1 MKEKEGK
8 INISFKS
15 FFKYISTVVSW
26 TIFVLLIIL
35 GVLLVYYYVFVKLYA
50 VKGEAYEPKF
60 SIYNVATGS
69 MEPTI
74 NVDDVVVNVK
84 VDSIDDVK
92 INDVITF
99 ISAWQL
105 NYGMTMTHRV
115 VGVQTLDD
123 GSKCLVTRG
132 DNVTQEDAVCV
143 SEENLIGVVKAV
155 IPGLGKV
162 QRFLSSTLGWL
173 LIIIIPALYIIVKDI
188 IKIVNVVIEDKKGNK
203 KKQNINGNSNQGN
216 NNLNIIKQKDDI
228 KKDYHEY
235 DDLKDEY
242 DKKDYHKHDDKKNEY
257 EKEDYHKYDD
267 VKDKYDDIKSE
278 LEDDGLSDD
287 ERLEKAFQD
296 LENVRI
302 K

>member
-1 MKEKEGK
+1 MKENDENLKTG
-8 INISFKS
+8 FKG
-15 FFKYISTVVSW
+15 FWDYISTVVSW
-26 TIFVLLIIL
+26 TIFVLLIII

-50 VKGEAYEPKF
+50 VKGDKFEPKF

-74 NVDDVVVNVK
+74 NVDDVVINVK

-123 GSKCLVTRG
+123 GSKCLITRG
-132 DNVTQEDAVCV
+132 DNVTQEDAACV

-155 IPGLGKV
+155 VPGLGKV

-188 IKIVNVVIEDKKGNK
+188 IKIINLLSKKN
-203 KKQNINGNSNQGN
+203 NE
-216 NNLNIIKQKDDI
+216 NNLNTESIELVELEDYDKL
-228 KKDYHEY
+228 KK
-235 DDLKDEY
+235 Y
-242 DKKDYHKHDDKKNEY
+242 DKKKIINDNKKSK
-257 EKEDYHKYDD
+257 KET
-267 VKDKYDDIKSE
+267 
-278 LEDDGLSDD
+278 DD
-287 ERLEKAFQD
+287 ERIENAFKELES
-296 LENVRI
+296 VR
-302 K
+302 KK